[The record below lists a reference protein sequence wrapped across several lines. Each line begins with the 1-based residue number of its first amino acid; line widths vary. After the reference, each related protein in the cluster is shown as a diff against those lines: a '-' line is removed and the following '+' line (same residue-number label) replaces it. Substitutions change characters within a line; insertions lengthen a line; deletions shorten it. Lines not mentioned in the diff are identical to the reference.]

1 MTAPKAQRPAST
13 TDPEGEF
20 PYDVITY
27 VFHLF
32 AVLARHRE
40 AVLEEAFR
48 PLGLNVARYR
58 ALSVIARL
66 EPLGMSELADFS
78 AVDRTTMTRT
88 VDQLVAG
95 GLVSRETPPTDRRQV
110 LLRVTPDG
118 RTANQQA
125 LRAVYRVNRR
135 ALDGIEEEDQRRFAR
150 LQQAML
156 SNLVAD
162 AALVRRLVLHT
173 RDGAD

>member
-1 MTAPKAQRPAST
+1 MATPPKRPSATS
-13 TDPEGEF
+13 DPTGEF
-20 PYDVITY
+20 PFDVVTY

-32 AVLARHRE
+32 AVLSRHRE

-66 EPLGMSELADFS
+66 EPLSMSELADFS

-95 GLVSRETPPTDRRQV
+95 GLVIRETPPEDRRQV
-110 LLRVTPDG
+110 LLHVTPEG
-118 RTANQQA
+118 RATNLQA
-125 LRAVYRVNRR
+125 LRAVYRLNRH
-135 ALDGIEEEDQRRFAR
+135 ALDGIDEEDQRRFAR

-156 SNLVAD
+156 GNLVGDD
-162 AALVRRLVLHT
+162 ALLRRLLHHT
-173 RDGAD
+173 RDEDR